1 MDLRF
6 SAAEQAFR
14 EEVRSFVQASL
25 PADIRDKVLAHQ
37 RVEKDDYVRWHRI
50 LHARGWGA
58 PTWPKEWGGTGWN
71 ALQRLIFEIEAFR
84 AGAPR
89 LLPFGLTMIG
99 PVLMKYASQEHKER
113 FLPRIPT
120 VEDFWCQGYSEPG
133 SGSDLASLKTRA
145 VRQGDRY
152 IVNGQK
158 TWTTMAHF
166 ADWIFCLVRT
176 DSESKPQEGISMLL
190 IDMKTPGVTVRP
202 IVTLDGGHDVNEV
215 WFEDVEVPAANLLGE
230 ENRGWTYA
238 KYLLGHERTGIAGI
252 GHCNRELRQLKHY
265 AAQATDGAGRPLIDD
280 VRMRDKIA
288 RIEMDIMALE
298 MLLLRV
304 ATQDAGRGP
313 GPEASIVK
321 IRGSE
326 IQQDL
331 AMLQMEVAGP
341 NAWPYS
347 PRWLEAGE
355 APPADA
361 PLHAPAWAAPAA
373 STYFDM
379 RKTSIYGGTTEV
391 QKNIISKMILGF

>member
-6 SAAEQAFR
+6 TKEEEAFR
-14 EEVRSFVQASL
+14 EEVSAFVRSNL
-25 PADIRDKVLAHQ
+25 PIEIRNKVLGHR
-37 RVEKDDYVRWHRI
+37 RVEKDDFVRWHRI
-50 LHARGWGA
+50 LYAHGWGA

-71 ALQRLIFEIEAFR
+71 AVQRLIFEIETLK

-89 LLPFGLTMIG
+89 MLPFGLTMIG
-99 PVLMKYASQEHKER
+99 PVLMKYSSTEQKER
-113 FLPRIPT
+113 FLPRIPN

-133 SGSDLASLKTRA
+133 SGSDLASLRTSA
-145 VRQGDRY
+145 VRSGNKY

-176 DSESKPQEGISMLL
+176 DPEAKAQEGISMLL
-190 IDMKTPGVTVRP
+190 IDMKSPGVTVRP
-202 IVTLDGGHDVNEV
+202 IKTLDGGHDVNET
-215 WFEDVEVPAANLLGE
+215 WFEDVEVPAGNLLGE
-230 ENRGWTYA
+230 ENKGWTYA

-252 GHCNRELRQLKHY
+252 GHCYRELHLLKHY
-265 AAQATDGAGRPLIDD
+265 ARETTDGRGRRLIDD

-288 RIEMDIMALE
+288 RLEMDLMALE

-304 ATQDAGRGP
+304 ATQAAGTL

-326 IQQDL
+326 LQQDI

-341 NAWPYS
+341 NGWPYS
-347 PRWLEAGE
+347 PNWMEPGS
-355 APPADA
+355 PKVVSGPD
-361 PLHAPAWAAPAA
+361 WAAPAS
-373 STYFDM
+373 STYYDM
-379 RKTSIYGGTTEV
+379 RKTTIYGGTTEV
-391 QKNIISKMILGF
+391 QKSIISKMIIGF

>member
-6 SAAEQAFR
+6 NAAEQSFR
-14 EEVRSFVQASL
+14 EEVRTFAQASL

-37 RVEKDDYVRWHRI
+37 RVEKDDYVRWHRV
-50 LHARGWGA
+50 LHAHGWGA
-58 PTWPKEWGGTGWN
+58 PTWPKQWGGTGWTP
-71 ALQRLIFEIEAFR
+71 LQRLIFEIETFR

-99 PVLMKYASQEHKER
+99 PVLMKYASPEHQER

-145 VRQGDRY
+145 VRHGDRY

-176 DSESKPQEGISMLL
+176 DTEAKAQEGISMLL

-304 ATQDAGRGP
+304 ATQSAGQP

-341 NAWPYS
+341 GAWPYS

-355 APPADA
+355 TPADL
-361 PLHAPAWAAPAA
+361 PTHAPAWAAPAA

-379 RKTSIYGGTTEV
+379 RKTSIYGGATEV

>member
-6 SAAEQAFR
+6 NAAEQSFR
-14 EEVRSFVQASL
+14 EEVRTFVQASL

-37 RVEKDDYVRWHRI
+37 RVEKDDYVRWHRV
-50 LHARGWGA
+50 LHAHGWGA
-58 PTWPKEWGGTGWN
+58 PTWPKQWGGTGWTP
-71 ALQRLIFEIEAFR
+71 LQRLIFEIETFR

-99 PVLMKYASQEHKER
+99 PVLMKYASPEHQER

-145 VRQGDRY
+145 VRHGDRY

-176 DSESKPQEGISMLL
+176 DTEAKAQEGISMLL

-304 ATQDAGRGP
+304 ATQSAGQP

-341 NAWPYS
+341 GAWPYS
-347 PRWLEAGE
+347 PRWLEAG
-355 APPADA
+355 ATPADL
-361 PLHAPAWAAPAA
+361 PTHAPAWAAPAA

-379 RKTSIYGGTTEV
+379 RKTSIYGGATEV

>member
-6 SAAEQAFR
+6 TAEEQAFR
-14 EEVRSFVQASL
+14 EEVRTFAQASL
-25 PADIRDKVLAHQ
+25 PEDIRNKVLTHQ
-37 RVEKDDYVRWHRI
+37 RVEKDDYIRWHRI
-50 LHARGWGA
+50 LQARGWGA
-58 PTWPKEWGGTGWN
+58 PTWPRQWGGTGWT
-71 ALQRLIFEIEAFR
+71 ALQRLIFEIETFR

-89 LLPFGLTMIG
+89 MLPFGLTMIG
-99 PVLMKYASQEHKER
+99 PVLMKYASPEMQQR
-113 FLPRIPT
+113 FLPRIPNID
-120 VEDFWCQGYSEPG
+120 DFWCQGYSEPG

-145 VRQGDRY
+145 VRKGDKY

-176 DSESKPQEGISMLL
+176 DPEAKAQEGISMLL
-190 IDMKTPGVTVRP
+190 IDMKSPGVTVRP
-202 IVTLDGGHDVNEV
+202 IKTLDGGHDVNET
-215 WFEDVEVPAANLLGE
+215 WFEDVEVPVENLVGE
-230 ENRGWTYA
+230 ENRAWTYA

-252 GHCNRELRQLKHY
+252 GHCHRELRLLKHY
-265 AAQATDGAGRPLIDD
+265 ASQATDGAGRPLIED

-288 RIEMDIMALE
+288 RVEMDIMALE

-304 ATQDAGRGP
+304 ATQAAGTP

-326 IQQDL
+326 VQQDL
-331 AMLQMEVAGP
+331 GMLMMEVAGP

-347 PRWLEAGE
+347 PDWLEPGATQPVAG
-355 APPADA
+355 PD
-361 PLHAPAWAAPAA
+361 WAAPAA
-373 STYFDM
+373 STYYDM
-379 RKTSIYGGTTEV
+379 RKTSIYGGATEV

>member
-6 SAAEQAFR
+6 TKEEETFRQEVSA
-14 EEVRSFVQASL
+14 FVQASL
-25 PADIRDKVLAHQ
+25 PSDIRDKVLDHR

-50 LHARGWGA
+50 LHAHGWGA
-58 PTWPKEWGGTGWN
+58 PTWPREWGGTGWN

-99 PVLMKYASQEHKER
+99 PVLMKYASAEHKER

-133 SGSDLASLKTRA
+133 SGSDLASLKTKA
-145 VRQGDRY
+145 VRRGDKY

-176 DSESKPQEGISMLL
+176 DPEAKAQEGISMLL
-190 IDMKTPGVTVRP
+190 IDMKSPGVTVRP
-202 IVTLDGGHDVNEV
+202 IKTLDGGHDVNET
-215 WFEDVEVPAANLLGE
+215 WFEDVEVPVANLLGE
-230 ENRGWTYA
+230 ENKGWTYA

-252 GHCNRELRQLKHY
+252 GHCYRELRQLKHY
-265 AAQATDGAGRPLIDD
+265 AADTTDGRGRPLLEDP
-280 VRMRDKIA
+280 RMRDKIA
-288 RIEMDIMALE
+288 RVEMDLMALE

-304 ATQDAGRGP
+304 ATQAAGTP

-326 IQQDL
+326 LQQDI

-341 NAWPYS
+341 NGWPYS
-347 PRWLEAGE
+347 PDWLEPGV
-355 APPADA
+355 PQPVSG
-361 PLHAPAWAAPAA
+361 PQWAAPAA
-373 STYFDM
+373 STYYDM
-379 RKTSIYGGTTEV
+379 RKTSIYGGSTEV
-391 QKNIISKMILGF
+391 QKNIISRMIVGF